1 MIIVHTS
8 HQGRG
13 GCTCGLLIRP
23 RGTYRLCAGAST
35 VQCSE
40 VEGMGVCGMGVCE
53 KAQVSGEAGSV

>member
-1 MIIVHTS
+1 MHMWPSDTA
-8 HQGRG
+8 
-13 GCTCGLLIRP
+13 

-40 VEGMGVCGMGVCE
+40 VEGMGVYGMGVCE